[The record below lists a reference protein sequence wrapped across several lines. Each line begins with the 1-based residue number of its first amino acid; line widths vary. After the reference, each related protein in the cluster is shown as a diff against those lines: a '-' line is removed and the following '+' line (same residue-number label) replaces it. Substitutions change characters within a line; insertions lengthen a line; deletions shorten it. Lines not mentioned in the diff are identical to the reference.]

1 MIDTSIIN
9 DKELL
14 EKARELKR
22 EKSRVSQ
29 KEFRRKFKEKYGINY
44 NTYLDMK
51 HIKEGRHN
59 G

>member
-1 MIDTSIIN
+1 MIDESIIN

-51 HIKEGRHN
+51 HIKEGR
-59 G
+59 